1 MKNLRQSSM
10 IDFEKLPKFKKDRF
24 EIVSLIPE
32 WAHAYQVPEEAI
44 ADQLAWAHGW
54 ISSNPKKA
62 PKRSITRFLFNWL
75 RKAKE
80 YGNLRVR
87 ERPASRPMDPERD
100 MTYEEMVAIRKANMA
115 RHV

>member
-1 MKNLRQSSM
+1 M
-10 IDFEKLPKFKKDRF
+10 PKFKNSRF
-24 EIVSLIPE
+24 EILTLIPE

-54 ISSNPKKA
+54 IASNPRKA
-62 PKRSITRFLFNWL
+62 PKRNVVRFIFNWL

-87 ERPASRPMDPERD
+87 GRVATRPAEAEGD
-100 MTYEEMVAIRKANMA
+100 MTVDEMIAIRKRNFPRPLAD
-115 RHV
+115 V